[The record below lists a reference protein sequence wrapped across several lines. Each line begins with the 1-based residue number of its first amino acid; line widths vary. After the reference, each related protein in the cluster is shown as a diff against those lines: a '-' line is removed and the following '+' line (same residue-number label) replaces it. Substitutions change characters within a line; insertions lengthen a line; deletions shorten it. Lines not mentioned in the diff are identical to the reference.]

1 MILWNIVKSLN
12 EWGLLIKGVSETIKD
27 EEKEQKGR
35 FLGMFRC

>member
-1 MILWNIVKSLN
+1 MILWNIVKSLK
-12 EWGLLIKGVSETIKD
+12 EWGLLIKGVSKD